1 MASSSITP
9 TAHDATDRANGRR
22 LGYADRPE
30 DRQILE
36 APTAKEHNTM
46 LCRVGFAVGYAAG
59 LA

>member
-9 TAHDATDRANGRR
+9 TAHDAVDRANGRR

-36 APTAKEHNTM
+36 APTSKEHYAM
-46 LCRVGFAVGYAAG
+46 LYRVGFAVGYETG